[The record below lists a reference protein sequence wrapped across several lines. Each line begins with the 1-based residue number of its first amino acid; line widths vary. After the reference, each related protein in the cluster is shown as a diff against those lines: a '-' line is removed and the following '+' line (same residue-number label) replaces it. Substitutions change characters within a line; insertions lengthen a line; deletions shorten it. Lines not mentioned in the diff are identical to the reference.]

1 MTRSG
6 SPSRPSGDAAAPRL
20 RLVSEP
26 HEAVGAEVP
35 EADGDE
41 APAADG
47 DEAPAAVGD
56 EAPAADGDEAPAA
69 VGGEAPAAVGG
80 EASEAPEADG
90 GEAPAAVGDEGGA
103 AEARS
108 AARYD
113 SAELVDGLVSGDP
126 EAGNA
131 LFAVFG
137 DRVNRLVWRL
147 LGADRDHDDVV
158 QQVFIA
164 ILESVERLRSP
175 DALEAWIT
183 RVTVNT
189 VRKEIRRRQ
198 RRRLWFSP
206 SEPPD
211 APDPGIDSDERL
223 VLRQFYR
230 VLFDM
235 RADDRVVFTLRFV
248 EAYTLPEI
256 AAACDCSLATVK
268 RRLTRARKR
277 FETRARQDFVLS
289 AALGAQDGA
298 GSAG

>member
-1 MTRSG
+1 VA
-6 SPSRPSGDAAAPRL
+6 D
-20 RLVSEP
+20 
-26 HEAVGAEVP
+26 EVP
-35 EADGDE
+35 
-41 APAADG
+41 
-47 DEAPAAVGD
+47 
-56 EAPAADGDEAPAA
+56 
-69 VGGEAPAAVGG
+69 
-80 EASEAPEADG
+80 EAPEADG
-90 GEAPAAVGDEGGA
+90 DGVPEAPEADGDGGPEADGDGVAEAPEAVGDGALEAVGDGASEGMGDGGGA
-103 AEARS
+103 AEPRS

-230 VLFDM
+230 VLSDM
-235 RADDRVVFTLRFV
+235 RTDDRVVFTLRFV

-277 FETRARQDFVLS
+277 FETRARQDFVLA